1 MCLRTINKVLH
12 LQRANR
18 SSLSRFSKVGELPEV
33 SVAERVTKTRLS
45 WRQEENNTA
54 SEAQDGLF
62 ARARKQIMPAAR

>member
-54 SEAQDGLF
+54 SEAQDRGYS
-62 ARARKQIMPAAR
+62 RVHENR